1 MAQLQMQQAQFSMLS
16 GNPLGALA
24 NLKNAFEALGGGA
37 AGFQQFGG
45 GLSPFGAMP
54 SPTSMLPIMGPLC
67 GGGYSAMQRID
78 LAPGS
83 GNGVLSQIFDPNR
96 RAAGQFERLLNSNP
110 FVRSAF
116 ENSIGGRL
124 VNDGRNDGVLT
135 VQRFLPQDGGMS
147 IPPGFGLNPLAQSAG
162 GIFGQMGGG
171 ILGKLAMLGGGIG
184 AAGGLLGG
192 LAMGNPFMG
201 LVMGGLSGALG
212 GLGMGAQMGAMGGL
226 GMGMGGMG
234 MGGLGMGGMGGGI
247 LPPFGFG
254 FGMLGGQGMGSFNPL
269 AMPGH
274 INNTNPAVE
283 RAHQMQVS
291 SVLNDPSLTV
301 EDKVTLMLM
310 LITKKMDRD
319 IENQTQYINSIQQQ
333 QGNRQGKGKG
343 LGLVGGVAGAALGG
357 PAGAKVGS
365 SVGGKIGNGGN
376 NSAPSI
382 DVETLKL
389 QRMVTKRQQMF
400 DMLKAI
406 IDKYNETAKGVIQ
419 SLGR

>member
-1 MAQLQMQQAQFSMLS
+1 
-16 GNPLGALA
+16 
-24 NLKNAFEALGGGA
+24 
-37 AGFQQFGG
+37 
-45 GLSPFGAMP
+45 
-54 SPTSMLPIMGPLC
+54 
-67 GGGYSAMQRID
+67 
-78 LAPGS
+78 
-83 GNGVLSQIFDPNR
+83 
-96 RAAGQFERLLNSNP
+96 
-110 FVRSAF
+110 
-116 ENSIGGRL
+116 
-124 VNDGRNDGVLT
+124 
-135 VQRFLPQDGGMS
+135 
-147 IPPGFGLNPLAQSAG
+147 
-162 GIFGQMGGG
+162 
-171 ILGKLAMLGGGIG
+171 
-184 AAGGLLGG
+184 
-192 LAMGNPFMG
+192 
-201 LVMGGLSGALG
+201 
-212 GLGMGAQMGAMGGL
+212 
-226 GMGMGGMG
+226 MGMGGMG
-234 MGGLGMGGMGGGI
+234 MGGMGMGGMGGGI

-333 QGNRQGKGKG
+333 QGNRQGGGGKG
-343 LGLVGGVAGAALGG
+343 GGGGKKGGVGG